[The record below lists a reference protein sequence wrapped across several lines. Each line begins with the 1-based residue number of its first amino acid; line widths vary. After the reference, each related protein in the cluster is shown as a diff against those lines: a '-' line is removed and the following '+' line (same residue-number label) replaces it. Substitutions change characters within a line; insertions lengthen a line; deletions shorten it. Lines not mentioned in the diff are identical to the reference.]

1 MGDKWEQNP
10 VWFIV
15 NGFCWNR
22 YMFDYFKHNS
32 AKSLGRYSKMQP
44 AQKKKKVPARWTKGG
59 KTLLV
64 YSKIHAI
71 CNRRGPL
78 MFQTHPLGP
87 KQCGNIPTWQVDFAQ
102 LVSQSSDIWMVS
114 HNLGDT
120 QISNC

>member
-44 AQKKKKVPARWTKGG
+44 AQKKKKVPARWTKVGRHCWS
-59 KTLLV
+59 TLRYMPFV
-64 YSKIHAI
+64 TAVVH
-71 CNRRGPL
+71 
-78 MFQTHPLGP
+78 
-87 KQCGNIPTWQVDFAQ
+87 
-102 LVSQSSDIWMVS
+102 
-114 HNLGDT
+114 
-120 QISNC
+120 